1 MHVFSCHDFNLSS
14 GKCKLSLNKYKIS
27 SKIIIIF
34 RFVAESVL
42 QNMAYICHIEIILSS
57 VEETYFCCTI
67 STIST
72 MKTIWLCCSVSTRF
86 FYVTSSESLF
96 ETMWGHL
103 RFFSCAFDATNCIER
118 ARKMLQVASEF
129 YCFSCV

>member
-14 GKCKLSLNKYKIS
+14 GKCKLSLNKYKLS

-42 QNMAYICHIEIILSS
+42 QNMATIGHIEIILSS

-72 MKTIWLCCSVSTRF
+72 IKTIWLCCSVSARF

-103 RFFSCAFDATNCIER
+103 RFFSCAFDATNYIER
-118 ARKMLQVASEF
+118 ARKMAQVAPEF

>member
-14 GKCKLSLNKYKIS
+14 GKCKLSLNKYKLS

-42 QNMAYICHIEIILSS
+42 QNTETIGHVEIIPSF

-72 MKTIWLCCSVSTRF
+72 IKTIWLCCSVLATF
-86 FYVTSSESLF
+86 FYLASNENLF
-96 ETMWGHL
+96 ETLWDHL
-103 RFFSCAFDATNCIER
+103 RYFSCTFDATNCIER
-118 ARKMLQVASEF
+118 TRTMLQVSSV
-129 YCFSCV
+129 Y